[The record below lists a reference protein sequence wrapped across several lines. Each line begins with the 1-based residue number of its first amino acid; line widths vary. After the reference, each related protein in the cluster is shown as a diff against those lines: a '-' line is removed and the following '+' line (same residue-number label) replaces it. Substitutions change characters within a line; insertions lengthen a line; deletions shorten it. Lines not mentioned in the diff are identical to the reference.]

1 LVIGLGKGEAFI
13 ASDIPAILPYTNQV
27 VFLEDGDLALVC
39 EEGLQVWHED
49 REVSR
54 PVHQVSWSA
63 EQIGKD
69 GYDHYMLK
77 EIYEQPQA
85 IRDTVTEY
93 TEQGRG
99 GPSLGCLLPVT
110 DPDVVLLLGCG
121 TSYHAALLGEQLLSR
136 LLPGPVVAR
145 VASEF
150 QAGSLR
156 SDRGLAIAFSQSG
169 ETTDTITA
177 LRHVKSAGF
186 SSLAVTNV
194 MESSITRAV
203 DATLYT
209 RAGPEVAVASTKTFI
224 SQLVALYV
232 LAYQLAP
239 DRQAV
244 EMIPRNL
251 RALPGKVRQLLANVE
266 TIQQVARVLA
276 EAPYMFVI
284 AKGLDVPVAL
294 EGALKFKE
302 VAYLHTEGYPAGELK
317 HGPFALLQE
326 ETPVLAIVP
335 ADQHRARM
343 LTTIRE
349 IKTRGSR
356 VIAIAAQDDEEV
368 AEFADSVLRIPK
380 IDPLMSPVLNT
391 VMVQL
396 LSYYC
401 ALERGC
407 PIDRPRNLAKSVTVP

>member
-1 LVIGLGKGEAFI
+1 
-13 ASDIPAILPYTNQV
+13 
-27 VFLEDGDLALVC
+27 
-39 EEGLQVWHED
+39 
-49 REVSR
+49 
-54 PVHQVSWSA
+54 
-63 EQIGKD
+63 
-69 GYDHYMLK
+69 
-77 EIYEQPQA
+77 
-85 IRDTVTEY
+85 
-93 TEQGRG
+93 
-99 GPSLGCLLPVT
+99 
-110 DPDVVLLLGCG
+110 LGCG
-121 TSYHAALLGEQLLSR
+121 TSYHAALLGEQLLSP

-150 QAGSLR
+150 QGGSLR
-156 SDRGLAIAFSQSG
+156 SERGLAIAFSQSG

-177 LRHVKSAGF
+177 LRHVKNAGF

-224 SQLVALYV
+224 SQLVALYL

-266 TIQQVARVLA
+266 TIQQFARELA
-276 EAPYMFVI
+276 EAQFMFII
-284 AKGLDVPVAL
+284 AKGLNVPVAL

-302 VAYLHTEGYPAGELK
+302 VAYLHTEGFPAGELK